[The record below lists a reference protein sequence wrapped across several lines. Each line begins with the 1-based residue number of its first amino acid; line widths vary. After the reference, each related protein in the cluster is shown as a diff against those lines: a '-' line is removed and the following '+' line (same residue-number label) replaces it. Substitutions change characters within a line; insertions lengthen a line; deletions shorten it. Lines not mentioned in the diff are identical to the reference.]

1 MQATAIRVI
10 VNRSTACLVL
20 LAALMALV
28 SCGGGGSGAT
38 ANRVPINTG
47 TGWSD
52 SPFISRDGR
61 RLYFMYSRYNFG
73 PWILSGGTVMPVA
86 SGPNRPGLH
95 QSSNP
100 FDESDIYVAT
110 KRANGTWSEPVN
122 LGLNGA
128 YGDSS
133 GMEID
138 GGNSFI
144 WLRGDGIYNNIVTA
158 TRNPGGSWGAV
169 VDLGAGINDH
179 SSGVIQDNPHL
190 SADGNV
196 LWFTSSRAGGLGGKD
211 IWFSAKSGG
220 NWSAPVNMG
229 APFDSVGDEDQ
240 LWISPVGQDVY
251 WNGPQGLMYC
261 LSNGTTCS
269 AAPEVVVI
277 PGCDFAAE
285 ASMPDDGQTLYFACA
300 DLTTGMV
307 RIMYSSKQTDGSWGM
322 ATPVD

>member
-1 MQATAIRVI
+1 MQATAIRAAVI
-10 VNRSTACLVL
+10 RTTACLAL
-20 LAALMALV
+20 LAAVMGLV

-38 ANRVPINTG
+38 ASRVPINTG

-52 SPFISRDGR
+52 SPFISRDGQ

-73 PWILSGGTVMPVA
+73 PWILSNGAVVPVA
-86 SGPNRPGLH
+86 SGPDRPGLH
-95 QSSNP
+95 KSSNP

-110 KRANGTWSEPVN
+110 KQADGTWSEPVN
-122 LGLNGA
+122 LGLNGS

-138 GGNSFI
+138 GGNTFI
-144 WLRGDGIYNNIVTA
+144 WLRGDGSYNNIVMA
-158 TRNPGGSWGAV
+158 THNPDGSWGAV
-169 VDLGAGINDH
+169 IDPGAGINDH
-179 SSGVIQDNPHL
+179 ASGVIQDNPHL
-190 SADGNV
+190 SADGNA
-196 LWFTSSRAGGLGGKD
+196 LWFASSRAGGSGGKD

-229 APFDSVGDEDQ
+229 APFNSAGDEDQ
-240 LWISPVGQDVY
+240 LWISPVGPDVY
-251 WNGPQGLMYC
+251 WNGPQGLMHC
-261 LSNGTTCS
+261 LSNGTTCP

-277 PGCDFAAE
+277 PGCDYAAE

-307 RIMYSSKQTDGSWGM
+307 RIMYSLKQANGSWGM